1 MADISLTLLSS
12 LEKVMRNE
20 PAENIDYN
28 RFSML
33 NNEKKSF
40 QLYIKADSETI
51 SLDIKS
57 DLNCIKV
64 FTVEYMPSGFAIN
77 KKTADDYVL

>member
-20 PAENIDYN
+20 PSENIDYN

-33 NNEKKSF
+33 NNEKK
-40 QLYIKADSETI
+40 
-51 SLDIKS
+51 
-57 DLNCIKV
+57 
-64 FTVEYMPSGFAIN
+64 
-77 KKTADDYVL
+77 